1 MGRGRSFLQHLQS
14 HRAFCQFLRWH
25 SQQFAIG
32 PSSRIAQWAT
42 TVFDAS
48 YQEILG
54 ALCFGA
60 TLYMTSPEIRYDP
73 PKLLDWLRQQDITFL
88 MFVPSFCQ
96 QMLADLK
103 VWEANPP
110 TGAPKLLVV
119 SRGTVEENKAMGLRS
134 PVVLDEGF
142 NVGRLFGATG
152 TPMALLV
159 DAQGNIA
166 SELAVGAR
174 AVLELA
180 SSSKDPAQPAI
191 R

>member
-1 MGRGRSFLQHLQS
+1 MVLP
-14 HRAFCQFLRWH
+14 RAQ
-25 SQQFAIG
+25 G
-32 PSSRIAQWAT
+32 GSR
-42 TVFDAS
+42 
-48 YQEILG
+48 
-54 ALCFGA
+54 
-60 TLYMTSPEIRYDP
+60 
-73 PKLLDWLRQQDITFL
+73 
-88 MFVPSFCQ
+88 
-96 QMLADLK
+96 
-103 VWEANPP
+103 
-110 TGAPKLLVV
+110 
-119 SRGTVEENKAMGLRS
+119 AMGLRS